1 MVRER
6 GESSDGDMRFS
17 IRHLAVCA
25 ALAAFLPGAAV
36 ADDWLASKVRGP
48 VMQYT
53 EGEWI
58 PLKRGDIVP
67 DDRLVRTLKGGR
79 ITLQRGNETIALESQ
94 TQIRILDKPGRVFTT
109 VRQDFG
115 EVSIEADVRKVEHF
129 SVKTPLIAAVVKG
142 TKFTVRSG
150 EHDAEVSVRRGHV
163 AVTDADTGQTVLL
176 AAGDS
181 ASTEDGGIPLSVES
195 RGKSPV
201 VFGADG
207 KPVSVPGRGKGSEN
221 GNGPTKSGEKSEA
234 SSSNG
239 GGNSSNSNAG
249 GNGNGNAGGN
259 SENSNAG
266 GNGNG
271 NGRN

>member
-1 MVRER
+1 M
-6 GESSDGDMRFS
+6 
-17 IRHLAVCA
+17 RHLAAFA
-25 ALAAFLPGAAV
+25 ALAAFLPGAAL

-53 EGEWI
+53 KGEWI

-142 TKFTVRSG
+142 TRFTVKSG
-150 EHDAEVSVRRGHV
+150 KHEAEVSVRRGHV

-181 ASTEDGGIPLSVES
+181 ASTEDGGIPLSV
-195 RGKSPV
+195 KSPGQFPV
-201 VFGADG
+201 VFGPDG
-207 KPVSVPGRGKGSEN
+207 KPASVPGRGKGSDN
-221 GNGPTKSGEKSEA
+221 GDGPTKFGEKSEA
-234 SSSNG
+234 AAAAASNSESHGNSGNASSAGSENSGGSSNSSNG
-239 GGNSSNSNAG
+239 S
-249 GNGNGNAGGN
+249 
-259 SENSNAG
+259 
-266 GNGNG
+266 GNG

>member
-1 MVRER
+1 
-6 GESSDGDMRFS
+6 MRFP

-25 ALAAFLPGAAV
+25 ALAAFLPGAAL

-53 EGEWI
+53 KGEWI

-201 VFGADG
+201 VFGTDG

-234 SSSNG
+234 AAAASSNAESR
-239 GGNSSNSNAG
+239 GNSSNASSAG
-249 GNGNGNAGGN
+249 
-259 SENSNAG
+259 SENSGGSSNG
-266 GNGNG
+266 SNGSGNGNG